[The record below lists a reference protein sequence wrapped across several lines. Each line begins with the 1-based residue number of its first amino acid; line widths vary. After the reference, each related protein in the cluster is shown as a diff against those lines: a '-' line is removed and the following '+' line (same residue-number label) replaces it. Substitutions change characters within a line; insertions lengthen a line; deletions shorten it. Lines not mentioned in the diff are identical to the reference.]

1 MDMFFK
7 ISYPLIMRI
16 DGKAIQEEILHSLGT
31 NLAGKKVAFVQLCD
45 DTVTDKFVKAK
56 LKVAQRLGVEAKH
69 IHLRPVTTEDA
80 SKGLFEVYQSG
91 YDGVVIQLPL
101 PEGIDTVTILSSIPK
116 NLDIDL
122 LNPESMHDF
131 VEKRASM
138 VPPVAEAVRSILT
151 KVTADLTSKKITIL
165 GKGRLVGLSVAS
177 LFDRDAIPYS
187 IFDKDSN
194 EEEVRRA
201 LEGSDIVITGIGR
214 AGLVTPDM
222 IKEGALLID
231 AGTSEQSGILLGD
244 IDPACYTKAS
254 AYTPVPGGVGPI
266 TIATLFKNLKL

>member
-31 NLAGKKVAFVQLCD
+31 NLTGKKVAFVQLCD

-101 PEGIDTVTILSSIPK
+101 PDDIDTMTILSSIPK

-131 VEKRASM
+131 VEKKTSM

-151 KVTADLTSKKITIL
+151 KVAPDLTSKKITIL

-244 IDPACYTKAS
+244 IDPACYTKAK

-266 TIATLFKNLKL
+266 TIATLFKNLQ